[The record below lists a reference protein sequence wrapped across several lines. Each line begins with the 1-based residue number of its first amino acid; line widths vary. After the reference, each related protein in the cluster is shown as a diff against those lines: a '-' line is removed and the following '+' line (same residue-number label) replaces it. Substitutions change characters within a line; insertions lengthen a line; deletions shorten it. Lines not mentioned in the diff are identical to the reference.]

1 MDNIYKLSS
10 REFAKNIGIT
20 LECLYSRIRRGQ
32 YKDLYISENKL
43 LRFKEVRPL
52 KADQSTNDNS
62 SLAPCHPSHD
72 PRFSISP
79 KMSVVRVRRRGV
91 HTAGLKTKYPNFA
104 FQQHNEIKMLARL
117 KGKVSEE
124 IINEI
129 TPATIKLAQEKLY
142 QEKQRRFYESIKP
155 VKIYGSGIYNA
166 KAATPKYKAIG
177 EPVRRDD
184 DTRNWVHDLPG
195 PDKKYY

>member
-10 REFAKNIGIT
+10 REFAKSIGIS

-32 YKDLYISENKL
+32 YQNLYISKNKL
-43 LRFKEVRPL
+43 LWFKEVRPL
-52 KADQSTNDNS
+52 TADQSTNDNS

-72 PRFSISP
+72 PRFSMSP
-79 KMSVVRVRRRGV
+79 KMSVKRDRRRGV
-91 HTAGLKTKYPNFA
+91 HAAGLKTKYPNYA

-124 IINEI
+124 VINEI

-155 VKIYGSGIYNA
+155 VKNYGSGIYNA

-195 PDKKYY
+195 KPKTYY

>member
-10 REFAKNIGIT
+10 REFAKSIGIS
-20 LECLYSRIRRGQ
+20 LECLYSRIRRGH

-91 HTAGLKTKYPNFA
+91 HAAGLKTKYPNFA

-195 PDKKYY
+195 KPKTYY

>member
-10 REFAKNIGIT
+10 REFAESIGIS

-52 KADQSTNDNS
+52 KDDQSKNDNN

-79 KMSVVRVRRRGV
+79 KISVVRVRRRGV
-91 HTAGLKTKYPNFA
+91 HTAGLKTKYPNYA

-124 IINEI
+124 VINEI

-142 QEKQRRFYESIKP
+142 QEKQRRFHESIKSP
-155 VKIYGSGIYNA
+155 KNYGGLYNA
-166 KAATPKYKAIG
+166 KTAKPRYKALG
-177 EPVRRDD
+177 EPITRDD
-184 DTRNWVHDLPG
+184 DSRNWVHDLPG
-195 PDKKYY
+195 EPKSYY

>member
-1 MDNIYKLSS
+1 MEKNFTLTS
-10 REFAKNIGIT
+10 REFAESIGIS

-52 KADQSTNDNS
+52 KADQSKNDNN
-62 SLAPCHPSHD
+62 SLAPCHPNHVARS
-72 PRFSISP
+72 SIKS
-79 KMSVVRVRRRGV
+79 KIAVSRERRRGV
-91 HTAGLKTKYPNFA
+91 HAAGLKTKYPNFA

-124 IINEI
+124 VINEI

-142 QEKQRRFYESIKP
+142 QEKQRRFHESVKP
-155 VKIYGSGIYNA
+155 PKNYGGLYNA
-166 KAATPKYKAIG
+166 KTAKPRYKAIG
-177 EPVRRDD
+177 EPIRRDD
-184 DTRNWVHDLPG
+184 DSRNWVHDLPG
-195 PDKKYY
+195 EPKSYY

>member
-10 REFAKNIGIT
+10 REFAKSAGIT

-32 YKDLYISENKL
+32 YKDLYISKNKL
-43 LRFKEVRPL
+43 LWFKEERPF
-52 KADQSTNDNS
+52 KVDQSINDNS
-62 SLAPCHPSHD
+62 FLAPCRSNPD
-72 PRFSISP
+72 PRCSSRS
-79 KMSVVRVRRRGV
+79 KMSVSRDRRRGV
-91 HTAGLKTKYPNFA
+91 HAAGLKTKYPNYA

-124 IINEI
+124 VINEI

-142 QEKQRRFYESIKP
+142 QEKQRRFHESIKP
-155 VKIYGSGIYNA
+155 LKNYGSGIYNA
-166 KAATPKYKAIG
+166 KTAKPKYKAIG

-184 DTRNWVHDLPG
+184 DTRNWVFDLPG